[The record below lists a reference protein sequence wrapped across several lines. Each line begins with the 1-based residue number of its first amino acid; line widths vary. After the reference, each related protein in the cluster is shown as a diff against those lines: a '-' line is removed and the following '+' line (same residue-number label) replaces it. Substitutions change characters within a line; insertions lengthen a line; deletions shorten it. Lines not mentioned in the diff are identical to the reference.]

1 MIIVLWYIIWDIFIL
16 VIVNSQMT
24 INILIIDYLLHLFLN
39 ILYVFNFDNILLNV
53 IWCDNSVWL

>member
-39 ILYVFNFDNILLNV
+39 ILYL
-53 IWCDNSVWL
+53 